1 MSHTRRR
8 GGPFG
13 FTCRV
18 STRRHV
24 AKWKERRSRNRA
36 PILRIP
42 PKLVKPL
49 YPLSTYKTDPQP
61 RPILFF
67 SVVVAASHA
76 AFFQA
81 LPLSFSP
88 SVVGPTSNAA
98 LPLRLLPPLSSSTLV
113 IEDPGF
119 FACVPAP
126 SHGAFFFLSSLYC
139 VVVAR
144 HQMAPPQ
151 GACGR
156 GCAPV
161 PNSIWGRGLSERSEF
176 RSPNLSGPGQ
186 RPPKGHARAPM
197 VLGPFAETKGP
208 RRAGPKPRN
217 SPLGVRGRN
226 PANIPTLRLSASP

>member
-1 MSHTRRR
+1 MPPS
-8 GGPFG
+8 
-13 FTCRV
+13 
-18 STRRHV
+18 
-24 AKWKERRSRNRA
+24 SR
-36 PILRIP
+36 
-42 PKLVKPL
+42 
-49 YPLSTYKTDPQP
+49 
-61 RPILFF
+61 
-67 SVVVAASHA
+67 
-76 AFFQA
+76 
-81 LPLSFSP
+81 LPLFYSP

-113 IEDPGF
+113 PDILNRGSRQVKDPGF

-208 RRAGPKPRN
+208 RRAGPKPREH

>member
-1 MSHTRRR
+1 MPPS
-8 GGPFG
+8 
-13 FTCRV
+13 
-18 STRRHV
+18 
-24 AKWKERRSRNRA
+24 SR
-36 PILRIP
+36 
-42 PKLVKPL
+42 
-49 YPLSTYKTDPQP
+49 
-61 RPILFF
+61 
-67 SVVVAASHA
+67 
-76 AFFQA
+76 

-88 SVVGPTSNAA
+88 SVVGPASNAA

-176 RSPNLSGPGQ
+176 RSPNLSGPRQ
-186 RPPKGHARAPM
+186 RHPTGHARAPM

-208 RRAGPKPRN
+208 RRAGPKPRKY
-217 SPLGVRGRN
+217 SHPQAFGVTVKRRVPMRVTSLASN
-226 PANIPTLRLSASP
+226 PTKMSTR